1 MLWASLRQK
10 RITRSW
16 PSFPKSSNA
25 SLTSGRPFIT
35 LLYIQWPRKSTLSPS
50 GALAHKYDRRNPKQ
64 TGISMV
70 TRNYQGWPTTN
81 YLPLSF
87 HLEVSMRH
95 EQIGQGFRNRT
106 VGFVKK
112 KKKKYRDERRR
123 DPICSKFA
131 ESRVVLIYFLT
142 ASQDHPFYESHVW
155 ECRGGISIKSSYRND
170 IWILLLLYH
179 AWKDFCRMDVSNIRP
194 SYLSNNY
201 HLFTYLNSC
210 YIIFDI
216 ICIFS
221 IFLYNWSI
229 TKIKPPFTIL

>member
-112 KKKKYRDERRR
+112 KRKNIEMNDDATQYA
-123 DPICSKFA
+123 IN
-131 ESRVVLIYFLT
+131 
-142 ASQDHPFYESHVW
+142 SQNREWS
-155 ECRGGISIKSSYRND
+155 
-170 IWILLLLYH
+170 
-179 AWKDFCRMDVSNIRP
+179 
-194 SYLSNNY
+194 
-201 HLFTYLNSC
+201 
-210 YIIFDI
+210 
-216 ICIFS
+216 
-221 IFLYNWSI
+221 WSI
-229 TKIKPPFTIL
+229 SFLLVRTIPFMNHIYENVAVVFR

>member
-1 MLWASLRQK
+1 MLLYIICAMWSSLRQK
-10 RITRSW
+10 RIARSW

-35 LLYIQWPRKSTLSPS
+35 LLCIQWPRKSTLSPS

-87 HLEVSMRH
+87 HLEVPMRH
-95 EQIGQGFRNRT
+95 EQIGQRFRNRT
-106 VGFVKK
+106 VGFVEKK
-112 KKKKYRDERRR
+112 KKKKCTEDKRRR

-142 ASQDHPFYESHVW
+142 SLARSIPFMNHIYENVAAVF
-155 ECRGGISIKSSYRND
+155 R
-170 IWILLLLYH
+170 
-179 AWKDFCRMDVSNIRP
+179 
-194 SYLSNNY
+194 
-201 HLFTYLNSC
+201 
-210 YIIFDI
+210 
-216 ICIFS
+216 
-221 IFLYNWSI
+221 
-229 TKIKPPFTIL
+229 